1 MEEGELDRFYL
12 QLIADFSGR
21 ILVRRM
27 NALFVGSIIFYVVS
41 TVCGLAIWAYSSFRT
56 RLSFAYVFL
65 ASYAVA
71 LPLFSMHLVL
81 TLDPQITFV
90 LLGPHGPQL
99 WGYIFMF
106 VQAVAVLLSLIG
118 LILLVRWIHRQV
130 LPRDA

>member
-1 MEEGELDRFYL
+1 
-12 QLIADFSGR
+12 
-21 ILVRRM
+21 
-27 NALFVGSIIFYVVS
+27 
-41 TVCGLAIWAYSSFRT
+41 
-56 RLSFAYVFL
+56 
-65 ASYAVA
+65 
-71 LPLFSMHLVL
+71 MHLVL